1 MLDDL
6 SIMVDLYDGW
16 EDVVSFHS
24 FDSLTSVQ
32 DFTTLS
38 FNILNT
44 FLIVVDAHL
53 VVKRS

>member
-24 FDSLTSVQ
+24 FDSLTSIK
-32 DFTTLS
+32 DFATLS
-38 FNILNT
+38 FNVLDT
-44 FLIVVDAHL
+44 FLVVIDAHL
-53 VVKRS
+53 IVKWS